1 MADYNEKK
9 ESLQRRYNSLKNYV
23 GENTTYKCG
32 DVLYISTK
40 NNDKYD
46 LIITADGVSDFRT
59 LVKKA
64 SEQSGNRIVVTE
76 EDGGKTLRVKISD
89 E

>member
-9 ESLQRRYNSLKNYV
+9 ESLQRHYNSLKNYV
-23 GENTTYKCG
+23 GENRVYKYG
-32 DVLYISTK
+32 DVLFVSTK
-40 NNDKYD
+40 DNEHYD
-46 LIITADGVSDFRT
+46 LFLTADGVSDFRT
-59 LVKKA
+59 LVKKV

-76 EDGGKTLRVKISD
+76 EDGGKTLRLKILD

>member
-1 MADYNEKK
+1 MERYDGKIEPT
-9 ESLQRRYNSLKNYV
+9 LRRYNSLKNYV

-59 LVKKA
+59 LVKKE
-64 SEQSGNRIVVTE
+64 SEKAGSRIVVTE
-76 EDGGKTLRVKISD
+76 EDGGETLRIKIED
-89 E
+89 

>member
-1 MADYNEKK
+1 MEIYNGKSEPT
-9 ESLQRRYNSLKNYV
+9 LRHYDSLKNYV
-23 GENTTYKCG
+23 GENKVYKYG
-32 DVLYISTK
+32 DVLFVSTQ
-40 NNDKYD
+40 NNEHYD
-46 LIITADGVSDFRT
+46 LFLTADGVSDFRT

-76 EDGGKTLRVKISD
+76 EPEGVLRVKILD

>member
-1 MADYNEKK
+1 MEKYDGK
-9 ESLQRRYNSLKNYV
+9 SEPTLRRYNSLKNYI
-23 GENTTYKCG
+23 GNNITYKCG

-59 LVKKA
+59 LVKKEA
-64 SEQSGNRIVVTE
+64 EKSGNRIVVTE
-76 EDGGKTLRVKISD
+76 EDGGETLRIKIVD
-89 E
+89 